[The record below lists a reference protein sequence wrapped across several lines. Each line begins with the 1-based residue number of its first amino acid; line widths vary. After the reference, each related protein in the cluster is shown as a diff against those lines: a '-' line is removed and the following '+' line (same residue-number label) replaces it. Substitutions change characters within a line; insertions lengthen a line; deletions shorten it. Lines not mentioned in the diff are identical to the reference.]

1 MGSHTVEQQHFENRI
16 QDSNLQDVYNSY
28 NKFLNFVLFYLL
40 IIQLGISSQTILL
53 LLDRIRSIE
62 LKMNGILKFIVHTVA
77 VNKAFIIKVK
87 FIANILYN

>member
-1 MGSHTVEQQHFENRI
+1 LGSHTVEQQYFENRI

-28 NKFLNFVLFYLL
+28 DKFLNFVLFYLL

-53 LLDRIRSIE
+53 LLDRIRNIE
-62 LKMNGILKFIVHTVA
+62 LKMNGILKFIVHSVA
-77 VNKAFIIKVK
+77 VNKAFTIKVK

>member
-1 MGSHTVEQQHFENRI
+1 LGSHTVEQQHFENRI